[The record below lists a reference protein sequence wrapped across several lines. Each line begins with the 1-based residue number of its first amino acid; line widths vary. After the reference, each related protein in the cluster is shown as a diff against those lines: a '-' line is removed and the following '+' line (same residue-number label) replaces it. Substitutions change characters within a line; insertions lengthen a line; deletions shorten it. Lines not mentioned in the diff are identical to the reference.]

1 MSGVATDPGAPLGLY
16 EVLEPAGE
24 PELIHAI
31 VREGEAILDLGCGTG
46 RITHALLALGRR
58 VVAVDMDPEMLER
71 VSGTEKVQAH
81 IEDLDLG
88 RTFGGV
94 LLMSN
99 LVNTRDDRRRAQL
112 LASCR
117 RHVSPGGTVVIQR
130 YDPEAG
136 LDPTPSERVFGG
148 VTIRTTDIRREGPL
162 LSMTIE
168 YDAGTRGS
176 WRIRLE
182 DARILSD
189 DELLADLGVARLRFL
204 RWLDPAR
211 RWLAAT
217 PF

>member
-1 MSGVATDPGAPLGLY
+1 
-16 EVLEPAGE
+16 
-24 PELIHAI
+24 
-31 VREGEAILDLGCGTG
+31 
-46 RITHALLALGRR
+46 
-58 VVAVDMDPEMLER
+58 MLER
-71 VSGTEKVQAH
+71 VSGAEKVLAR
-81 IEDLDLG
+81 IEELDLG
-88 RTFGGV
+88 RTFGAV

-99 LVNTRDDRRRAQL
+99 LVNTRDDSLRAAL

-117 RHVSPGGTVVIQR
+117 RHVSASGVVVIQR
-130 YDPEAG
+130 YDPDTG
-136 LDPTPSERVFGG
+136 VDPTPSERVFGG

-182 DARILSD
+182 AARVLSD
-189 DELLADLGVARLRFL
+189 DELLAELGAARLRFL

-211 RWLAAT
+211 RWLAAA